1 MRARIRRRSRSGTLR
16 SAIGSARFA
25 QPRWRLVFV
34 LVGALLLVPGF
45 VLPNIVVLMAGL
57 FLLGSAATGERTR
70 AGLLSPTAAMVREWM
85 PEKRPDHLK
94 RLPADSLPRRF
105 GPP

>member
-1 MRARIRRRSRSGTLR
+1 MRTRIRQRSRWGTLLA
-16 SAIGSARFA
+16 AIGSAPFA
-25 QPRWRLVFV
+25 QPRWRGVF
-34 LVGALLLVPGF
+34 LLAGALLLVTGL
-45 VLPNIVVLMAGL
+45 VLFSIVVIMAGL
-57 FLLGSAATGERTR
+57 ILLGSAATAERSR
-70 AGLLSPTAAMVREWM
+70 AGFLSPTAAMVRGWM